1 MENNAIRTS
10 LIKIGNSQGV
20 RLPKT
25 LLAMSG
31 IENDVEIAVIDG
43 TITIRAAKKAREGWA
58 ESFQAMAVAGDDQL
72 IDPPI
77 PSEWDEAEWEWE

>member
-10 LIKIGNSQGV
+10 LIRISNSQGV

-31 IENDVEIAVIDG
+31 IEQDVEIAVING
-43 TITIRAAKKAREGWA
+43 TITIRAAKKARKSWA
-58 ESFQAMAVAGDDQL
+58 ESFQAMAATGDDKL

-77 PSEWDEAEWEWE
+77 SSEWDEAEWEWK